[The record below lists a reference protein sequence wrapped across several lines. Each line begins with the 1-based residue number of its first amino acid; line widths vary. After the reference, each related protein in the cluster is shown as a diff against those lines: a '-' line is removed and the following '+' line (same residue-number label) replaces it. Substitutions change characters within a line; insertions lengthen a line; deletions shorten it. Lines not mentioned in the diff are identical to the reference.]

1 MCAQNRVTVTAV
13 EGEVVTLQC
22 AVDAYPANVTFYW
35 LFNNTVDSTRFRE
48 SEVCHGRHLRGK
60 GRIVLDGGEG

>member
-13 EGEVVTLQC
+13 EGEMVTLQC
-22 AVDAYPANVTFYW
+22 AVDAYPANVTFHW

-48 SEVCHGRHLRGK
+48 TEVRLGTLTERLRMGAM
-60 GRIVLDGGEG
+60 